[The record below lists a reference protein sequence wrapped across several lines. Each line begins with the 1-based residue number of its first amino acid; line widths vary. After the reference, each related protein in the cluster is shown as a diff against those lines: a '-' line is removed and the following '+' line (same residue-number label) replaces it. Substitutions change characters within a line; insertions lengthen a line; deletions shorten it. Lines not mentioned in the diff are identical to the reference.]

1 MADKKKSYDSQLWQG
16 KEGVKKEFL
25 VHKCPQRML
34 LMKHEHE
41 TPVVFKSNQ
50 KAELRTSS
58 SVLWLKK
65 KKTDLPKIMFT

>member
-34 LMKHEHE
+34 LIYQNMKHQW
-41 TPVVFKSNQ
+41 SLNQ
-50 KAELRTSS
+50 I
-58 SVLWLKK
+58 KK
-65 KKTDLPKIMFT
+65 QS